1 MGYKNG
7 GQQKPVTCPLHLIR
21 WATGMVGNK
30 KPLPTLRRL
39 TYDRWATTLPT
50 QHLKEEKVVSIEEIK
65 VPVLSESVADAVLLN
80 WQKKTG
86 DLVQEGDTLIEIET
100 DKVVLEVPAPKSGTL
115 MKIIKDAGSQVLSE
129 EVIAQIETGVVT
141 SAPKPVS
148 TPVDPPEPTAE
159 AVVEPMAEVPPT
171 VEAVVEPTAEVPPT
185 VEAVV
190 EPTASPE
197 SNSSSAKTSP
207 AVRKMAAEQ
216 GIDPSCIQ
224 HHGDRVTKADM
235 VQQNSEPQGLS
246 EAPESEVAT
255 LSASKTDSD
264 ADLTAPQRVELTSS
278 PQEAQKGEPIPLFMS
293 QKEGPIITPVEQQE
307 KSLSGEKAFAASP
320 QSPVAQGEISTPASR
335 PQGEESTLYS
345 VTPSKAPSPQSPVA
359 QGEKSTPAS
368 RPQDEESTR
377 YSVTPGKAFAAFP
390 QAPSG
395 VTQGEKTTESGIS
408 QAMPNLSDRHE
419 ERVPMTRLR
428 KRVAERLLQAQHEH
442 AILTTFNE
450 INMKAVIDLRNQ
462 YKEKFEKQHGVK
474 LGFMSFFTKA
484 TVAAL
489 QKFPIVNASIEGE
502 EIVYHGYYDIGIAV
516 SSSRGLVVPIMRDVD
531 AMSFA
536 DVEKNIANFARR
548 AHDAQLTLEDLTGGT
563 FSITNGGIFGSM
575 LSTPIL
581 NPPQSAILGLH
592 NIVDRPVAE
601 KGQVVIRPVMYVAL
615 SYDHRLIDGRDAV
628 QFLVAIK
635 NAIEE
640 PARLLL
646 DI

>member
-1 MGYKNG
+1 
-7 GQQKPVTCPLHLIR
+7 
-21 WATGMVGNK
+21 MVGNK

-100 DKVVLEVPAPKSGTL
+100 DKVVLEVPAPKAGTL

-141 SAPKPVS
+141 SKAPKPVS
-148 TPVDPPEPTAE
+148 TPVAPPEPTAEVPPTVE

-171 VEAVVEPTAEVPPT
+171 VEAIVKPTP
-185 VEAVV
+185 
-190 EPTASPE
+190 SPE

-224 HHGDRVTKADM
+224 HQGDRVTKADM

-246 EAPESEVAT
+246 EAQESEVAT

-278 PQEAQKGEPIPLFMS
+278 PQEAQKGEPIPLLMS
-293 QKEGPIITPVEQQE
+293 QKEGPIVTPVYQQE
-307 KSLSGEKAFAASP
+307 
-320 QSPVAQGEISTPASR
+320 
-335 PQGEESTLYS
+335 
-345 VTPSKAPSPQSPVA
+345 
-359 QGEKSTPAS
+359 AS

-390 QAPSG
+390 EAPSG
-395 VTQGEKTTESGIS
+395 VTQGEKTTDSGIS
-408 QAMPNLSDRHE
+408 PAMPNLSDRHE
-419 ERVPMTRLR
+419 ERVPMNRLR

-489 QKFPIVNASIEGE
+489 QKFPIINASIEGE

-548 AHDAQLTLEDLTGGT
+548 AQDGQLTLEDLTGGT

-635 NAIEE
+635 NAIED